1 MRVICAGQILED
13 ISDYGRLHQMF
24 HMMKPSEARMN
35 DAIEG
40 FGVSE
45 SLVTTLNNADE
56 ASTLAKDEKQTIC
69 FTPLSGILTQDKLL
83 PCRYCPLQF
92 EVEIVGNANDA
103 VQGSANVGDA
113 KNLTFLIDDVQIKC
127 DGHEWKAEPHLAMP
141 CNRGIPL
148 HRARIWQ
155 RRKSK

>member
-1 MRVICAGQILED
+1 
-13 ISDYGRLHQMF
+13 MF

-69 FTPLSGILTQDKLL
+69 FTPLSGILMQD
-83 PCRYCPLQF
+83 
-92 EVEIVGNANDA
+92 
-103 VQGSANVGDA
+103 
-113 KNLTFLIDDVQIKC
+113 
-127 DGHEWKAEPHLAMP
+127 
-141 CNRGIPL
+141 
-148 HRARIWQ
+148 
-155 RRKSK
+155 

>member
-45 SLVTTLNNADE
+45 TLVTTLNNADE

-69 FTPLSGILTQDKLL
+69 FTPLSGSFYRINF
-83 PCRYCPLQF
+83 CP
-92 EVEIVGNANDA
+92 VATA
-103 VQGSANVGDA
+103 HS
-113 KNLTFLIDDVQIKC
+113 NLNSKSLEMQMTLCKGQQTL
-127 DGHEWKAEPHLAMP
+127 GMQ
-141 CNRGIPL
+141 
-148 HRARIWQ
+148 RA
-155 RRKSK
+155 SHF